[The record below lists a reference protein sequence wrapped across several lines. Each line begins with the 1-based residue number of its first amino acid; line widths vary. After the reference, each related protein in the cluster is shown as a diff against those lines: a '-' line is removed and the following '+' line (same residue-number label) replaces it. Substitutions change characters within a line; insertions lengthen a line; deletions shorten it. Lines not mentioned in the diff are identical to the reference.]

1 MTTKTTTD
9 RSARARR
16 ELSRRR
22 FLQGALAAGGAA
34 ALDTTFLR
42 SAAFAGA
49 PLGVRDR
56 IFVLIEM
63 AGGNDG
69 LNTLVPVGDSAYYA
83 RRGTAT
89 NVRTSGPAGEIGI
102 PAGSAL
108 SLGSGFALHPSLT
121 YLKSR
126 WDAGDLAIVR
136 GAGHPSKDHSHFSC
150 MARIQ
155 AGDNS
160 ETYTTG
166 LFGRWLD
173 GAGLDGF
180 GGINMGDSAIP
191 LILKGAQ
198 AETTGLPGWGGLFGA
213 STQRYET
220 LAYDQIVNLGNDDV
234 GKGAWGNEIAD
245 TFQEAVR
252 SARQVNPI
260 YSPNVTTDNWLAR
273 NLTFAARLINLDLGA
288 RVITVS
294 QGGYDTHS
302 GQLDNHADL
311 LADLDDGI
319 KALYQSMSPSFRSR
333 VVVMTYTEFGRRVE
347 RSDSA
352 GTDHGTSGVM
362 FVVGDHVRGGFASE
376 APSLTAL
383 DNRGDL
389 NVTTDVRSVFA
400 TVLDDWL
407 DADHREVL
415 GATYPKLQL
424 FEPNSGA
431 GFPDPFLST
440 VAFQPLQPVRILDTR
455 SGIGL
460 GRVFRLGAGQQ
471 IDLQVAGVGN
481 VPATGAGSA
490 SMNVTVTGC
499 DAPSYLTIWPTGQP
513 RPNASNL
520 NMVAGQTVPNL
531 VVSKLGTGG
540 KVSIF
545 NAAGST
551 DVIVDIAGWF
561 PSENAYTP
569 LVPAR
574 VLDTRV
580 GIGAPKAKLGPAS
593 TIALTVRNRGGVPD
607 RSDLDAVALNVT
619 VTEPDAPSYLTVWPG
634 GAARPN
640 ASNLNMVPGQTVP
653 NLVVAKVG
661 GDGTVN
667 VFNANGSTHV
677 IADVLGWFPVGSGF
691 HPLVP
696 ARILDTRT
704 GNGAPAAKLGA
715 SGLVELQVSGRG
727 GVPSGASSAVLNVTA
742 TEPDAASYV
751 TVWPAGQGRPDA
763 SSLNTVPG
771 QTVPNLVI
779 AKLGTGGKVD
789 LYNAFGTVHLIADV
803 VGWFD

>member
-1 MTTKTTTD
+1 MTKTID
-9 RSARARR
+9 RSERARR
-16 ELSRRR
+16 EFSRRR

-34 ALDTTFLR
+34 ALDASVLR
-42 SAAFAGA
+42 GVAMAGPA
-49 PLGVRDR
+49 LGVRDR
-56 IFVLIEM
+56 IFVLIELS
-63 AGGNDG
+63 GGNDG
-69 LNTLVPVGDSAYYA
+69 LNTLVPVGDGAYYT

-89 NVRTSGPAGEIGI
+89 NVRTAGAGGAIGI
-102 PAGSAL
+102 PAGSTLAL
-108 SLGSGFALHPSLT
+108 GEGFALHPSLT

-126 WDAGDLAIVR
+126 WDAGDLAVVR

-160 ETYTTG
+160 ETYATG

-173 GAGLDGF
+173 GTGLDGF
-180 GGINMGDSAIP
+180 GGINMGDSSIP
-191 LILKGAQ
+191 LILKGNQ

-220 LAYDQIVNLGNDDV
+220 LAYDQIVNLGNDDL
-234 GKGAWGNEIAD
+234 GKGLWGNEIAD

-302 GQLDNHADL
+302 SQLDNHADL
-311 LADLDDGI
+311 LADLDGGI
-319 KALYQSMSPSFRSR
+319 KALYQNMSPVFRSR

-352 GTDHGTSGVM
+352 GTDHGTSSVM
-362 FVVGDHVRGGFASE
+362 FLVGDHVRGGFASD

-383 DNRGDL
+383 DSRGDL

-407 DADHREVL
+407 DADHAEIL
-415 GATYPKLQL
+415 GASYPKLSL
-424 FEPNSGA
+424 FEANSGA
-431 GFPDPFLST
+431 GFPDPLLAN
-440 VAFQPLQPVRILDTR
+440 VAFQPLQPARILDTR

-460 GRVFRLGAGQQ
+460 GRVFRLGAGQS
-471 IDLQVAGVGN
+471 IDLQVAGMGN
-481 VPATGAGSA
+481 VPVSGAGSV

-499 DAPSYLTIWPTGQP
+499 DAPSYLTIWPMGEP

-531 VVSKLGTGG
+531 VMSKLGTGG

-551 DVIVDIAGWF
+551 NVIVDVVGWF
-561 PSENAYTP
+561 PLENAYTP

-580 GIGAPKAKLGPAS
+580 GVGAPKGKLGPKG
-593 TIALTVRNRGGVPD
+593 TLALTVRNRGGVPD

-619 VTEPDAPSYLTVWPG
+619 VTDPDTPSYLTVWPS
-634 GAARPN
+634 GAAQPN

-653 NLVVAKVG
+653 NLVISKVG
-661 GDGTVN
+661 SDGKVN

-677 IADVLGWFPVGSGF
+677 IADVLGWFPMGSGF
-691 HPLVP
+691 HALVP
-696 ARILDTRT
+696 SRILDTRT
-704 GNGAPAAKLGA
+704 GNGAAAGKVGKA
-715 SGLVELQVSGRG
+715 GLVELQVSGRG
-727 GVPSGASSAVLNVTA
+727 GVPSTASSAVLNVTA

-771 QTVPNLVI
+771 QTVPNLVV

-789 LYNAFGTVHLIADV
+789 LFNAFGTVHLIADV